1 MKTDTT
7 SFTPRTI
14 VGIVLVALM
23 LFPVYWMVNSSLQG
37 NENLLETQWFPFDLD
52 LRGYRQAIDSQ
63 LGNLITSLIVSVGAV
78 IVCLAIA
85 APAAYGLSR
94 VTVRMPGTGVFIIL
108 LIITQMIPGIVIAN
122 GLFPLYNN
130 LGLVNTYGG
139 LILADASHGV
149 PFCILLMR
157 AFMLNIPSS
166 LLEAARIDGASEL
179 RVFTSIVL
187 PISRNSLVTAAVF
200 AFLFAW
206 SDFLFALTLTSDGSV
221 VPITLSMYQFVGA
234 HTQSWAALM
243 ATAALASIPAAFLL
257 VIAQRYIAAGVTGG
271 AVK

>member
-1 MKTDTT
+1 MNT
-7 SFTPRTI
+7 STRFSVRT
-14 VGIVLVALM
+14 VLGIVLIAFF
-23 LFPVYWMVNSSLQG
+23 LFPVYWMVNTSLQG
-37 NENLLETQWFPFDLD
+37 SENLLETRWFPYNIDLS
-52 LRGYRQAIDSQ
+52 GYQQAIDSQ
-63 LGNLITSLIVSVGAV
+63 LGNLITSLLISTGAV
-78 IVCLAIA
+78 IVCIAIA

-94 VTVRMPGTGVFIIL
+94 TNIRMPGTGLFIVL
-108 LIITQMIPGIVIAN
+108 LVITQMIPGIVIAN

-130 LGLVNTYGG
+130 LGLVNSYFG
-139 LILADASHGV
+139 LILADASHGI

-166 LLEAARIDGASEL
+166 LLEAARIDGASEA

-187 PISRNSLVTAAVF
+187 PISRNSIVTAAVF

-206 SDFLFALTLTSDGSV
+206 SDFLFALTLTSDGTV

-243 ATAALASIPAAFLL
+243 ATAAMASIPAAFLL

-271 AVK
+271 AIK